1 MPHRVHTTPSLG
13 TAPHAEMLI
22 LVDYLVEKGRQ
33 DPILGFTDKDGSGPF
48 GRREYFQCTGRG
60 KMTQSLVSA

>member
-1 MPHRVHTTPSLG
+1 
-13 TAPHAEMLI
+13 MLI